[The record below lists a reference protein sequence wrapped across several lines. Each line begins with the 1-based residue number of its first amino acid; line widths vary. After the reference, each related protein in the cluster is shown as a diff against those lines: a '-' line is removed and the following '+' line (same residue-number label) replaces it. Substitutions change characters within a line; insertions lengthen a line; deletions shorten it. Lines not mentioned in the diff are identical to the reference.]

1 MTGILSWILS
11 FSGVSLPILIIITV
25 AFIVYLVWGLV
36 TGKGMHLHLGKITF
50 GVSLGD
56 KDKGLNEE
64 SKEHTDK
71 LCTNSKCTNPMAVVT
86 RTIEKELF
94 IEKTKAVVT
103 EYIEDQTDLKKDL
116 ILQQMNFAEEK
127 ISELRILLCKQYS
140 QNLSEKQGISR
151 IQAKETTD
159 YKFYRMLVYYILLSK
174 IKDDIIKRGLKE
186 NHFLDL
192 SNVEFEQYCIR
203 KTFLIIDTMSENL
216 DTYYQD
222 NLKIS
227 RKELF
232 VINDSILNETKTIL
246 KSIFENARNIAE
258 VYNDKVAFNK
268 SQMLNKIHE
277 I

>member
-94 IEKTKAVVT
+94 I
-103 EYIEDQTDLKKDL
+103 
-116 ILQQMNFAEEK
+116 
-127 ISELRILLCKQYS
+127 
-140 QNLSEKQGISR
+140 
-151 IQAKETTD
+151 
-159 YKFYRMLVYYILLSK
+159 
-174 IKDDIIKRGLKE
+174 
-186 NHFLDL
+186 
-192 SNVEFEQYCIR
+192 
-203 KTFLIIDTMSENL
+203 
-216 DTYYQD
+216 
-222 NLKIS
+222 
-227 RKELF
+227 
-232 VINDSILNETKTIL
+232 
-246 KSIFENARNIAE
+246 
-258 VYNDKVAFNK
+258 
-268 SQMLNKIHE
+268 
-277 I
+277 